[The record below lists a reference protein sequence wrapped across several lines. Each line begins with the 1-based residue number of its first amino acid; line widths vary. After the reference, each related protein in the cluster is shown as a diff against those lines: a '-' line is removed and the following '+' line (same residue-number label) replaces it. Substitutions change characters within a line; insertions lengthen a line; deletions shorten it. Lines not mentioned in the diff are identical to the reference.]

1 MKDKLEVLVVNK
13 TSGNSNIFN
22 INIGNKKNHQSII
35 FMLMIAF
42 IGGVIL
48 NFMPCVLPV
57 LSLKIY
63 SLINLNKDDKNKI
76 LFSSLATA
84 AGILFS
90 FILLG
95 IVIILLRTLG
105 NEVGWGIQF
114 QSSEF
119 LLIFSLILFF
129 FTQFNRSFEILCHQ
143 YLINK

>member
-13 TSGNSNIFN
+13 TNGNSNIFN

-42 IGGVIL
+42 IGGIIL

-63 SLINLNKDDKNKI
+63 SLINLNKDDKNII

-129 FTQFNRSFEILCHQ
+129 SHSI
-143 YLINK
+143 

>member
-1 MKDKLEVLVVNK
+1 
-13 TSGNSNIFN
+13 
-22 INIGNKKNHQSII
+22 
-35 FMLMIAF
+35 
-42 IGGVIL
+42 
-48 NFMPCVLPV
+48 MPCVLPV

-114 QSSEF
+114 KF
-119 LLIFSLILFF
+119 
-129 FTQFNRSFEILCHQ
+129 
-143 YLINK
+143 

>member
-76 LFSSLATA
+76 LLSSLATA

-95 IVIILLRTLG
+95 IVIIVLRTLG

-129 FTQFNRSFEILCHQ
+129 FHSI
-143 YLINK
+143 